1 MEESKERTTP
11 QEFLDWLSFWEL
23 NPPIRKLLNYC
34 QAKICYTITATK
46 PRAKGS
52 RAPDLKDFFFDFEA
66 AAMTDQEKTD
76 AKIRKFFSK

>member
-1 MEESKERTTP
+1 VEESKERTTP

-52 RAPDLKDFFFDFEA
+52 RAPEFKDFFFDFEA
-66 AAMTDQEKTD
+66 ALMTDQEKVD
-76 AKIRKFFSK
+76 DKIRQIFGK

>member
-46 PRAKGS
+46 PRNKGS
-52 RAPDLKDFFFDFEA
+52 KAPVFKDFLYDLEA
-66 AAMTDQEKTD
+66 AAMTDQEKIAAD
-76 AKIRKFFSK
+76 LKKFFGK